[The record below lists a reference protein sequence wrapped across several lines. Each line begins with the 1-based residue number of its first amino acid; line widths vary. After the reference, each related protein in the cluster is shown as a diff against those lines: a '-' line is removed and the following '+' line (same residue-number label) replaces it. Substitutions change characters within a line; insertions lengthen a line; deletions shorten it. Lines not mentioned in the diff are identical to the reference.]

1 MATARDVSTETSTAK
16 VATMVAP
23 MEVTATK
30 LVQKTKK
37 AVTVRI

>member
-23 MEVTATK
+23 MEVTATMIV
-30 LVQKTKK
+30 LSPNK